1 MHQKVFNPNY
11 VFAILILLSVIVF
24 NLVGCSSEQSYNDKS
39 KTYKQETVKV
49 SPLSVKKMEAPFNA
63 SEPDVKVPEFYTSK
77 TLPDKYVVIT
87 TVSAKQVRN
96 TFEDYNF
103 SKKYSELCYA
113 SYNDLTQVTST
124 ERDVHLKHL
133 DILKERSEQLD
144 RTEQMLDDERS
155 EMKKTKLFH
164 YVVEG
169 GLLALLVLAL

>member
-1 MHQKVFNPNY
+1 MRKKVFNPNY
-11 VFAILILLSVIVF
+11 VLVIFVITVLAVV
-24 NLVGCSSEQSYNDKS
+24 NLVGCSSQSYDEQSKAY
-39 KTYKQETVKV
+39 KTEVTKV

-63 SEPDVKVPEFYTSK
+63 SDKDVVTPTFYTSK

-87 TVSAKQVRN
+87 KDSATQVRN

-113 SYNDLTQVTST
+113 SYNDLTQVLSS

-144 RTEQMLDDERS
+144 RSEQMLEDERA

-164 YVVEG
+164 YVIEG
-169 GLLALLVLAL
+169 GLLGLLVLAL